1 MIFRRGKPINKI
13 NKNDI
18 HQNLTNYYKKKEKDG
33 LPTHPVY
40 HSITLPD
47 GFVLKGIM
55 YDMSKYLS
63 YYKIPEELK
72 GKTVLDIGAANGFFS
87 FEFDMRGAKEVIAM
101 DFTDAF
107 WNEDLNQLM
116 GTKVKFKLYDITKLD
131 ESFGK
136 FDVVFCSNVLQHSS
150 DIFGNIQRIK
160 SITKGM
166 AILCTEISEN
176 DPSHPMAEF
185 ILHGAKYSKIGKGE
199 RVIGSFWKPNMICF
213 KEMALAAGFSRVEKI
228 SVVKIQR
235 EDVKCHALCG
245 IIHCYP

>member
-1 MIFRRGKPINKI
+1 MNKI

-18 HQNLTNYYKKKEKDG
+18 HHNLTNHYQKNP
-33 LPTHPVY
+33 LY

-47 GFVLKGIM
+47 GFVIKGIM
-55 YDMSKYLS
+55 YDMSQYLP
-63 YYKIPEELK
+63 YYKIPEDLK

-87 FEFDMRGAKEVIAM
+87 FEFDRRGAKEVIAM
-101 DFTDAF
+101 DFTDVF

-116 GTKVKFKLYDITKLD
+116 DTKVKFKLYDITKLD

-185 ILHGAKYSKIGKGE
+185 YVANSKISKSGKE
-199 RVIGSFWKPNMICF
+199 TSIGSFWKPNMICL

-228 SVVKIQR
+228 SVVKMLR
-235 EDVKCHALCG
+235 DDTKAHALCG